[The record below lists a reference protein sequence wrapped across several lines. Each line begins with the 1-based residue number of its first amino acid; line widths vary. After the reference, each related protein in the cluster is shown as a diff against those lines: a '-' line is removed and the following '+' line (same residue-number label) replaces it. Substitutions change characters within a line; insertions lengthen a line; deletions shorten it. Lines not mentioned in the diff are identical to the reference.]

1 MALRIKFKEYF
12 PISIMLFLTREGK
25 YVEINKS
32 NYVNDIMYYQRIM
45 IVRGYITT
53 QYHNDTNNKLVDI
66 VKRG

>member
-1 MALRIKFKEYF
+1 
-12 PISIMLFLTREGK
+12 MLFLTREGK

-45 IVRGYITT
+45 IVRGYITA

-66 VKRG
+66 VKRR